1 MSGRSL
7 VVGIVA
13 AAVCFASAE
22 LGACGDKFVRAGRSA
37 KARGYAAI
45 HPASILLYKPNATAK
60 GLKEFES
67 LLRKAGHKPFALK
80 DGAELSR
87 ALASTKYDVVIAD
100 YADTTAIRAQFPS
113 ASVEPGLL
121 PILHNPTKAQAD
133 EAAKHFHCVLKP
145 EKMTKYDAL
154 EEIDHLMQLRL
165 KKVSGPAI
173 AK

>member
-1 MSGRSL
+1 MLRRLL
-7 VVGIVA
+7 VVGTVA
-13 AAVCFASAE
+13 AVVGSASAD

-37 KARGYAAI
+37 RAKGYAAI
-45 HPASILLYKPNATAK
+45 HPASILIYKPNATAK

-80 DGAELSR
+80 DAAGLAQTLSS
-87 ALASTKYDVVIAD
+87 AKYDVIIAD
-100 YADTTAIRAQFPS
+100 YADTTTIKEQFLS
-113 ASVEPGLL
+113 ASAEAGLL
-121 PILHNPTKAQAD
+121 PILHNPTKAQ
-133 EAAKHFHCVLKP
+133 EAEVGKQYHCVLKP

-165 KKVSGPAI
+165 KRTTVAA